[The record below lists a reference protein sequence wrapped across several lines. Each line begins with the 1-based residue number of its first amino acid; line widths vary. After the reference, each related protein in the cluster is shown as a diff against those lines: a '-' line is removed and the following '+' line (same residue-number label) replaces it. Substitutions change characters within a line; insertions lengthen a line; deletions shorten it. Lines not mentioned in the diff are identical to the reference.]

1 MIAMLQKVGKT
12 CKKNVNKKKKQN
24 KTVTAE
30 NSATNK
36 MYSIIELFGKT
47 KKKLGREI

>member
-1 MIAMLQKVGKT
+1 MLEGQEQN
-12 CKKNVNKKKKQN
+12 CKINARKY

-36 MYSIIELFGKT
+36 MYSIIETFWKP
-47 KKKLGREI
+47 KKKWDEKSNRKV